1 MVCSNPV
8 HLSHC
13 YNNCTCTSASYYN
26 ELGNT
31 DCFEIYW
38 KDYILATG
46 ILNIPFIALAIY
58 YWWGYNKQINDLYN
72 KPINDQYKTC
82 LCKYAEWIGPVVVI
96 LWSIFLIVILANTM
110 DQDCDHFE
118 DLNISW
124 LAFAWSNLVISALAL
139 LILIFY
145 AWKIH
150 LEST

>member
-46 ILNIPFIALAIY
+46 ILNIIVIALAIY
-58 YWWGYNKQINDLYN
+58 YRWGYKKQIDDLYHKETN
-72 KPINDQYKTC
+72 QYKTC
-82 LCKYAEWIGPVVVI
+82 PYKYAEWIGPIFGI
-96 LWSIFLIVILANTM
+96 LWCIFLIVILAYTM

-139 LILIFY
+139 VFLINY
-145 AWKIH
+145 AWNIH
-150 LEST
+150 LESY